1 MRKMEYEELEQIL
14 NERKDNEKLELRD
27 LEFDLSYHTHAYR
40 LPTSQHFEVL
50 IFKMLRCGEPVCVG
64 VI

>member
-27 LEFDLSYHTHAYR
+27 LEFDDYGSVRHETF
-40 LPTSQHFEVL
+40 T
-50 IFKMLRCGEPVCVG
+50 I
-64 VI
+64 